1 MPVRAR
7 GDLHCV
13 RRRHTRTQT
22 QATAQM
28 FVFLGN
34 ATPTHSTLTK
44 ESSPHALQTHGG
56 ALFASWPQRRP
67 ACARGAP
74 CLHAGGLGVRL
85 RCRQL
90 RITCA
95 KMTKK
100 KTILHR
106 RRRVGNQDF
115 SQAVHDLFEKKKIL
129 ARSLIRSHRDTSY
142 AKTSACPARWRRC
155 SGSKIF
161 LILAVGRIRP
171 NGFDHVKV

>member
-13 RRRHTRTQT
+13 RRRHNRTQT

-44 ESSPHALQTHGG
+44 ESSPHALQIHGG

-74 CLHAGGLGVRL
+74 CLHAGGLVVRL

-100 KTILHR
+100 KQSCIVEDELATRILVKQCTIYL
-106 RRRVGNQDF
+106 Q
-115 SQAVHDLFEKKKIL
+115 KKKSPQDL
-129 ARSLIRSHRDTSY
+129 PTRSHRDTSY
-142 AKTSACPARWRRC
+142 AETAACPALWWRR
-155 SGSKIF
+155 SGGKIF
-161 LILAVGRIRP
+161 LI
-171 NGFDHVKV
+171 

>member
-13 RRRHTRTQT
+13 RRRHNRTQT

-56 ALFASWPQRRP
+56 ALFASWPQKRP

-74 CLHAGGLGVRL
+74 CLHAGRLGVRL

-100 KTILHR
+100 KQSCIVEDELATRILVKQCTIYLK
-106 RRRVGNQDF
+106 
-115 SQAVHDLFEKKKIL
+115 KKKIL

-142 AKTSACPARWRRC
+142 AKTSACPARWWRC